1 MLPAD
6 VPTPNTASL
15 GRFGDVPVSYYTGRP
30 EIGVPIYTLKVRDF
44 SLPVSLS
51 YDTGG
56 VLINSLPSWVG
67 QNWTLNAGGVI
78 TRTVQGRYD
87 ELVFPRQANYSYAKN
102 YY

>member
-30 EIGVPIYTLKVRDF
+30 QVGVPIYTLKVRDY

-51 YDTGG
+51 YDTGVCWSTVCLVG
-56 VLINSLPSWVG
+56 LDKIGLLI
-67 QNWTLNAGGVI
+67 
-78 TRTVQGRYD
+78 
-87 ELVFPRQANYSYAKN
+87 LVV
-102 YY
+102 